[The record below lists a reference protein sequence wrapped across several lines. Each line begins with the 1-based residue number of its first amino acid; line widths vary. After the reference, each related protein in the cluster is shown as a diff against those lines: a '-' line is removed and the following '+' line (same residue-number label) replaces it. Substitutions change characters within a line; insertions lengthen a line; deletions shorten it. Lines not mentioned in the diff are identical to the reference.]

1 MREKAPDPVTDPVL
15 GGAPRTERTRAALRG
30 SEGRQASSRYW
41 ICGRSRWVY
50 GCLEGID
57 RGGGVMDNPFWGTVS
72 LALLG
77 TLVGVLVLM
86 ITEDVQR
93 AMTQRRH

>member
-1 MREKAPDPVTDPVL
+1 
-15 GGAPRTERTRAALRG
+15 
-30 SEGRQASSRYW
+30 
-41 ICGRSRWVY
+41 
-50 GCLEGID
+50 
-57 RGGGVMDNPFWGTVS
+57 MDNLFWGTVS

-93 AMTQRRH
+93 AITQRRH

>member
-1 MREKAPDPVTDPVL
+1 MRLALNEPAQPYAARREAGELSILIGTHSGSRVFG
-15 GGAPRTERTRAALRG
+15 GGAK
-30 SEGRQASSRYW
+30 
-41 ICGRSRWVY
+41 
-50 GCLEGID
+50 
-57 RGGGVMDNPFWGTVS
+57 GGGVMDNLFWGTVS

>member
-1 MREKAPDPVTDPVL
+1 MRLALNEPAQHYAARRERGELSILDGLTL
-15 GGAPRTERTRAALRG
+15 GLGVFGGDRT
-30 SEGRQASSRYW
+30 
-41 ICGRSRWVY
+41 
-50 GCLEGID
+50 
-57 RGGGVMDNPFWGTVS
+57 GGGVMDNLFWGTVS

>member
-1 MREKAPDPVTDPVL
+1 MRPALNVTAPPYAARREAGEL
-15 GGAPRTERTRAALRG
+15 SILMGAHAGSRLSGGA
-30 SEGRQASSRYW
+30 
-41 ICGRSRWVY
+41 RSR
-50 GCLEGID
+50 
-57 RGGGVMDNPFWGTVS
+57 GGVIDNLFWGTVS

-86 ITEDVQR
+86 ITEDVHR